1 MKTIF
6 ATVFATV
13 MLLSGSAIAK
23 ETTTTLKVSGWHC
36 GGCGNRTAKAI
47 KALDGVAD
55 ATSDVESKTLTVTY
69 DDEKTSTEAVEKA
82 ITALKYT
89 VEK

>member
-1 MKTIF
+1 MKSFF
-6 ATVFATV
+6 ATAFAAV
-13 MLLSGSAIAK
+13 VLLSGSAIAA

-55 ATSDVESKTLTVTY
+55 ATSDVKAKTLTVTY
-69 DDEKTSTEAVEKA
+69 DDEKTNTDAVEEA

-89 VEK
+89 IEK